1 MFSIISAV
9 GKNKEIGKDN
19 QLIFHIKDDMA
30 FFREKTLE
38 HKVVMGQNTWNSL
51 PKKLEKR
58 ENIVVSYSDVD
69 GPDYIIHDIDDFIEK
84 NKDTDEEIFII
95 GGATIYRE
103 FLPYVKKMYLTEIDA
118 SCPDATVFFPDFDTS
133 SFAKTILKEGKENDL
148 AYVISEYKKA

>member
-51 PKKLEKR
+51 PKKLENR
-58 ENIVVSYSDVD
+58 ENIVVSYSDFD
-69 GPDYIIHDIDDFIEK
+69 GPDYIIHDIDSFIEK

-103 FLPYVKKMYLTEIDA
+103 FLPYVKKMYLTEIGA

-133 SFAKTILKEGKENDL
+133 SFTKTILKEGKENDL

>member
-51 PKKLEKR
+51 PKKLENR
-58 ENIVVSYSDVD
+58 ENIVVSYSDFD

>member
-58 ENIVVSYSDVD
+58 ENIVVSYSDFD